1 MIRLLTEWKKI
12 AAVACALL
20 LLSATTSAMGD
31 VETRQFVSLKSDIV
45 VVGKKIRLGDV
56 FDVFGPSAEVTV
68 ADAPGFGRTLL
79 LDTISLAGLVSNQGL
94 IWNASNLPR
103 HIEIRR
109 ASHTLSTAEIIAI
122 IGDEIQSQSTGQEF
136 EIQIL
141 QGDLQ
146 LNGPADNDVPPIV
159 EILEHNGNLERFR
172 ARVSVVDGESAI
184 VSGTARQ
191 VMQVPVLARAFQRG
205 EVVTDADLDWISIRI
220 NAISRHVVTD
230 ARELVGR
237 AARRPL
243 RSGQPVM
250 SSDVEKPIVIS
261 KGSLVTMTYDVPG
274 MILTDTGRAMENGAI
289 GDTINVLNPRSHR
302 TVMATVISSNLV
314 RLAPSA
320 PLIPGLHAGLVQ

>member
-1 MIRLLTEWKKI
+1 MIRLLSEWKKI
-12 AAVACALL
+12 TAVACALL
-20 LLSATTSAMGD
+20 LMSATTSAMGD
-31 VETRQFVSLKSDIV
+31 VKTRQFVSLKSNIV
-45 VVGKKIRLGDV
+45 VEGEKIRLDDV

-68 ADAPGFGRTLL
+68 ADAPGFGRTVL

-94 IWNASNLPR
+94 VWNASNVPR

-109 ASHTLSTAEIIAI
+109 ASQTLSTVDIIAL
-122 IGDEIQSQSTGQEF
+122 IGKEIQSQSAGQEF
-136 EIQIL
+136 EILIL

-146 LNGPADNDVPPIV
+146 LNGPTGNNAPPIV
-159 EILEHNGNLERFR
+159 EILEHNGNSERFR

-191 VMQVPVLARAFQRG
+191 IMQVPVLERAFQRG
-205 EVVTDADLDWISIRI
+205 EVVTDADLNWIAVRI
-220 NAISRHVVTD
+220 NSISRHVVTD

-243 RSGQPVM
+243 RSGQPIM
-250 SSDVEKPIVIS
+250 ASDIEKPIVIS
-261 KGSLVTMTYDVPG
+261 KGVLVTMTYDVPG
-274 MILTDTGRAMENGAI
+274 MILTDTGRAMTNGAI

-302 TVMATVISSNLV
+302 TVMATVVSSNLV

-320 PLIPGLHAGLVQ
+320 PLIPALHAGLVQ